1 MKEEVMKVL
10 SLLETGV
17 INSQEAERLIRVI
30 SGKPAKTAPK
40 APDNI
45 TEAFTKVGDGLG
57 TFAKAVGERAEKMAN
72 DARPIIE
79 KVGKRKGEA
88 VEELAERA
96 KNLNL
101 CKKTDEGESP
111 AEECPEDEIDDENDF
126 VKDDSVIITPAAKPF
141 TSTEEPK
148 AEEEKKEEPEKTE
161 EEAKEAP
168 ENEQ

>member
-40 APDNI
+40 TPDNI
-45 TEAFTKVGDGLG
+45 TDAFTKVGDGLG

-72 DARPIIE
+72 DAKPIIE
-79 KVGKRKGEA
+79 KVSKRTGEA
-88 VEELAERA
+88 VEELAGKA
-96 KNLNL
+96 KNINFG
-101 CKKTDEGESP
+101 KKADERECD
-111 AEECPEDEIDDENDF
+111 ADECPEDEIDDENDF

-141 TSTEEPK
+141 TGTEK
-148 AEEEKKEEPEKTE
+148 AKEEEETKEEPEKTE
-161 EEAKEAP
+161 KEVKEAP